1 VFTLR
6 GHNAPLIGVQF
17 VQGTPQI
24 VTADSDGCIKVWDAR
39 NFSCCQSFQS
49 MSQISSFTACS
60 QRHKRIFVVGKC
72 HEIQIYEQEGGPFL
86 RRPQEEPIFVSA
98 YSPFTMT
105 MLTANAQDVK
115 VWDGITGNLSRVYR
129 GLADTDLTAVCLD
142 SRQRKLFVADQ
153 AGKIRAYNYLT
164 GAYMKSL
171 TPHNEEVI
179 AMCYCGTVSMTQH
192 AQERTHQKG
201 SIRHI
206 GVLCVCALALQRRL
220 LISAT
225 DRTVYV
231 HDERYAQW
239 RSSLTA
245 HPVLLPLAVFCVS
258 DVPCV
263 PSVCFLR
270 APSPIEEAV
279 LYMTVTS
286 GEGAEY
292 LVVSVSD
299 TLSTLACAMSNG
311 KIDLWSLEQAL
322 RDVPISGGHPDVITA
337 LTFLD
342 QQQLLLSA
350 DDSGN
355 IMAWFV
361 RPSRW
366 KGQLAF
372 QLHTPGKETTTSVIK
387 HTRAPSM
394 HNHDPIRLVN
404 AASKSVDRQTGQ
416 TQGRLSNRSS
426 C

>member
-1 VFTLR
+1 MCACSAGVVAIAYSNEYRFLLSAGSDHQVCVWSPFADKVVFTLR

-179 AMCYCGTVSMTQH
+179 AMCYCGTVRM
-192 AQERTHQKG
+192 AQYAQAERTHQRG
-201 SIRHI
+201 SIHHI
-206 GVLCVCALALQRRL
+206 GVRCVC
-220 LISAT
+220 
-225 DRTVYV
+225 
-231 HDERYAQW
+231 
-239 RSSLTA
+239 
-245 HPVLLPLAVFCVS
+245 
-258 DVPCV
+258 
-263 PSVCFLR
+263 VCFR
-270 APSPIEEAV
+270 S
-279 LYMTVTS
+279 
-286 GEGAEY
+286 
-292 LVVSVSD
+292 
-299 TLSTLACAMSNG
+299 
-311 KIDLWSLEQAL
+311 
-322 RDVPISGGHPDVITA
+322 
-337 LTFLD
+337 
-342 QQQLLLSA
+342 
-350 DDSGN
+350 
-355 IMAWFV
+355 
-361 RPSRW
+361 
-366 KGQLAF
+366 
-372 QLHTPGKETTTSVIK
+372 
-387 HTRAPSM
+387 
-394 HNHDPIRLVN
+394 
-404 AASKSVDRQTGQ
+404 AASSFDFRH
-416 TQGRLSNRSS
+416 RSNCLCAR
-426 C
+426 